1 MYSTERLLIPRP
13 AASQTRSKL
22 ATGKTVLATGAFDLL
37 HPGHLRFL
45 KASKKTGGPRAK
57 LIVVV
62 ARDRTVLHRKG
73 QKPVMPEDQRR
84 EMVAALKP
92 VNRAVLGHEEVD
104 FLGTLRQVQPNIV
117 CVGHD
122 QNDIKKTVEKIIQDE
137 RLPIRVVQIA
147 RFGPTGFDS
156 STSLKKRVARSLN
169 RRL

>member
-45 KASKKTGGPRAK
+45 EASKKAGGPRAK

-62 ARDRTVLHRKG
+62 ARDTTVLRRKG

-156 STSLKKRVARSLN
+156 STSLKKQVAKSLN
-169 RRL
+169 RSH